1 MESNSGTATMYPIND
16 IYPRIAGAALTNWPQ
31 RCRGLASHA
40 RRRRRRRNGG
50 ATYGIQ
56 SGKRVTHRLQ
66 KGWSTYLA
74 TTEWSSPLYLYRFSV
89 STPCAP
95 MNPIPARSGSRAGG
109 RRRGRSEVEGAPVAW
124 N

>member
-1 MESNSGTATMYPIND
+1 MFG
-16 IYPRIAGAALTNWPQ
+16 
-31 RCRGLASHA
+31 
-40 RRRRRRRNGG
+40 
-50 ATYGIQ
+50 GIQ

-95 MNPIPARSGSRAGG
+95 MNPIPARPGSRVAAGAAG
-109 RRRGRSEVEGAPVAW
+109 ELEGGGDRGVEKLLE
-124 N
+124 